1 MAKSVEVC
9 SLQVGLKELVY
20 QGPVRLTVALL
31 RGGSQ
36 RGPDGNKL
44 GNPHYTL
51 LQPQTLLHLH
61 TLFQTVVG
69 LKLAA

>member
-1 MAKSVEVC
+1 MK
-9 SLQVGLKELVY
+9 GLFY

-36 RGPDGNKL
+36 RGPDAKKL
-44 GNPHYTL
+44 YIGNPHYT
-51 LQPQTLLHLH
+51 PKTPNPHLH

-69 LKLAA
+69 VKLAA